1 MAVTNRASVD
11 FGELSSLLVEER
23 HIQKAMLNGIENRMI
38 FGRLVE
44 GQTVQELATAPSTT
58 QRHELGSRMATR
70 DGRVFYYAKA
80 GATLNMDLGCSPE
93 QEQEH
98 AYNTVAAA
106 AVLGATSIVVDVA
119 AGDGIADDGVIAVD
133 SLVNGYVVVF
143 PHSSNAFTRLITGN
157 TVVAGGGG
165 EMTLTLLNGI
175 PAALDAGDV
184 DHAESMASVYAD
196 VRTSTSTTKSIVGI
210 PTFAATVG
218 QYLWLQTWGPVWI
231 APQASV
237 SVGNNHRQVVF
248 RHDGS
253 VDDHDSTD
261 ATVAQGQHAGFVLKQ
276 GNGGGQGAAFIMLQI
291 SP

>member
-1 MAVTNRASVD
+1 MSDRASRDLTAVSNAL
-11 FGELSSLLVEER
+11 GEER
-23 HIQKAMLNGIENRMI
+23 YWRLAMLNGIENRMI
-38 FGRLVE
+38 YGRTID

-58 QRHELGSRMATR
+58 QKHELGTRMTTR
-70 DGRVFYYAKA
+70 DGRTFYYAKA

-119 AGDGIADDGVIAVD
+119 AGDGIADDGVIAVNA
-133 SLVNGYVVVF
+133 LVNGYVVVF
-143 PHSSNAFTRLITGN
+143 PHSSNAFTRLITAN

-196 VRTSTSTTKSIVGI
+196 VRTSTSNIKSIVGI

-218 QYLWLQTWGPVWI
+218 QYLWIQTWGPVWI
-231 APQASV
+231 APQGSV

-253 VDDHDSTD
+253 VDDHDD
-261 ATVAQGQHAGFVLKQ
+261 ADVNVEQGQHAGFVLKQ

-291 SP
+291 TP